1 VLEYV
6 VRHEACHLA
15 VMDHSPRFWAL
26 MTAVMPGYQA
36 PRRWLR
42 DHGGTLV
49 L

>member
-1 VLEYV
+1 
-6 VRHEACHLA
+6 
-15 VMDHSPRFWAL
+15 VMDHSPRFWAVMAQL
-26 MTAVMPGYQA
+26 MPGYEV